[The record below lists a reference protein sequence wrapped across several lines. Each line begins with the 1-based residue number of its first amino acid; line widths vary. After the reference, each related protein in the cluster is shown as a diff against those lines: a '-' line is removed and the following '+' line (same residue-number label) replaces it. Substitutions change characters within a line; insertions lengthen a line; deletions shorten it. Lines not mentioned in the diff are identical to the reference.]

1 MKNLNRLYWLKIEIK
16 KIENQ
21 IKELSV
27 LKGSTINGL
36 PSTKGTPSSPVEQYL
51 LKVERL
57 AEKLNKKR
65 DELIAETERIES
77 YIESIEDDEV
87 RTIARARFIEN
98 KDFEVIGN
106 EVHMHRTTVARTLKK
121 YIEKRTKNETQT

>member
-16 KIENQ
+16 QIENQ

-27 LKGSTINGL
+27 MKGSSLNAM
-36 PSTKGTPSSPVEQYL
+36 PSAKGTPSSPVEEFV

-57 AEKLNKKR
+57 TEKLNKKR
-65 DELIAETERIES
+65 SELVTETERIEA

-87 RTIARARFIEN
+87 RIIARARFIDN
-98 KDFEVIGN
+98 KDYEDIGD
-106 EVHMHRTTVARTLKK
+106 EVHMHRTTVARTLRQ
-121 YIEKRTKNETQT
+121 YIEKRAKDETQN

>member
-121 YIEKRTKNETQT
+121 YIEKRTKDETQT

>member
-16 KIENQ
+16 QIESQ

-27 LKGSTINGL
+27 LKGSTISAMPSAKGL
-36 PSTKGTPSSPVEQYL
+36 PSFPVEQFV

-57 AEKLNKKR
+57 TEKLNKKR
-65 DELIAETERIES
+65 EELLTETERIEA

-87 RTIARARFIEN
+87 RTIARLRFIDN
-98 KDFEVIGN
+98 RDFESIGD
-106 EVHMHRTTVARTLKK
+106 EVHMHRTTVARTLKR
-121 YIEKRTKNETQT
+121 YIERRTKDETQN

>member
-16 KIENQ
+16 QIENQ

-27 LKGSTINGL
+27 MKGSALNAMPTA
-36 PSTKGTPSSPVEQYL
+36 KGTPSSPVEQFV

-57 AEKLNKKR
+57 TEKLNKKR
-65 DELIAETERIES
+65 NELVAETERIEA

-87 RTIARARFIEN
+87 RIIARARFIDN
-98 KDFEVIGN
+98 KDFEDIGE
-106 EVHMHRTTVARTLKK
+106 EVHMHRTTVARTLRQ
-121 YIEKRTKNETQT
+121 YIEKRERNEAQN